1 MKPCLFIQTNHKQIV
16 GAIVAEYA
24 ARRFSATP
32 EAFDVKIM
40 HHRDHPF
47 LLRREG
53 QKYLREGD
61 WRTWRNDDL
70 QSFTPTRF
78 LPPSLM
84 NFEGRSVVID
94 PDIFFVADI
103 MELFGRDMGGKAILA
118 RKRSGWKGEQGMWAS
133 SVMLLDNAR
142 LRHWDVPKMFD
153 ELFEGKRDYAQWI
166 TLMDEDQSLIG
177 KLEDEWNDFDRLTPH
192 TKALH
197 TTRRRTQPWKTG
209 LPADFVPNDRLFGL
223 KITKPIMMLRR
234 KLFGDYAFLGRYKQ
248 HPDIN
253 QQHLFFALLREAMQ
267 EGMLSEDMLR
277 EQMAANHV
285 RHDAFEVLQQTPPL
299 DEVMDIVRQQAA
311 PQQAAA

>member
-24 ARRFSATP
+24 ARRFSRHNDKY
-32 EAFDVKIM
+32 DVKIM
-40 HHRDHPF
+40 HQEEYPWLQEKD
-47 LLRREG
+47 G

-61 WRTWRNDDL
+61 WRVWRNDDL

-78 LPPSLM
+78 LPPALM
-84 NFEGRSVVID
+84 NYQGRSIVID

-103 MELFGRDMGGKAILA
+103 WELFSRDMQGKAILA
-118 RKRSGWKGEQGMWAS
+118 RKRAGWKGRKGMWAS

-142 LRHWDVPKMFD
+142 LQHWDAPRMFG
-153 ELFEGKRDYAQWI
+153 ELFEGRRDYAQWI

-177 KLEDEWNDFDRLTPH
+177 RLEDEWNDFDTLTNA

-209 LPADFVPNDRLFGL
+209 LPVDFIPNDRLLGL
-223 KITKPIMMLRR
+223 KIAKPLMRLRR
-234 KLFGDYAFLGRYKQ
+234 KIFGDYAFLGHYKQ

-253 QQHLFFALLREAMQ
+253 QQNLFFALLKGAMD
-267 EGMLSEDMLR
+267 EGMVTEKMLH
-277 EQMAANHV
+277 EQMQANHV
-285 RHDAFEVLQQTPPL
+285 RHDAFEVLKRTPPL
-299 DEVMDIVRQQAA
+299 DEVMDAIRSSHPVRDAA
-311 PQQAAA
+311 